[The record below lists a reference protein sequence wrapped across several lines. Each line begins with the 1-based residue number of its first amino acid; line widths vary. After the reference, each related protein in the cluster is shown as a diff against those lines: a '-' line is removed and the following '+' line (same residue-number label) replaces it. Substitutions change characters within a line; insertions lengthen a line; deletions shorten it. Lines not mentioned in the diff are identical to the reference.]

1 MKRTALRIRR
11 LYRQESASTGRNEM
25 KAILGT
31 TAALALAFSAS
42 VASAELKIGA
52 IVELSGPGAAAG
64 VNFRDGV
71 KMAFEEINAGDGILN
86 EKVALSEYDSQTD
99 PQVSRAMVQKAIDAG
114 VYFIAGTVFSS
125 STVVNMLVAKQAGIP
140 QLTGSEAPSITSMGN
155 PYIFRTA
162 FGSQKGVPKM
172 AKYMAEE
179 MGVKKVAVV
188 WANTE
193 FGKGGHVSFLKE
205 AEKYGF
211 EIVADIP
218 TEQAQTDF
226 SADVLKA
233 KNSGADAV
241 FVYVTE
247 EESARF
253 LREAQKQS
261 IGLPMVGE
269 TTLIGHKVIELAG
282 DAANG
287 AMGHVGLTPDANIP
301 ALTEM
306 VEKFKAKFNYTP
318 DHNAIKGYTAG
329 YTIKCVTELVGEANS
344 EKIAEKMRGLT
355 LKAADCPG
363 VLIDVAWDDTGE
375 MARESFFVEVQ
386 DGKQVVKAVLP
397 PN

>member
-1 MKRTALRIRR
+1 
-11 LYRQESASTGRNEM
+11 M

-31 TAALALAFSAS
+31 TAALALALSAS

-71 KMAFEEINAGDGILN
+71 KMAFEEINAADGILK

-99 PQVSRAMVQKAIDAG
+99 PQVSRAMVQKAIDDG

-140 QLTGSEAPSITSMGN
+140 QLTGSEAPSITNMNN

-162 FGSQKGVPKM
+162 FGSQKGIPKM
-172 AKYMAEE
+172 VKYMAEE
-179 MGVKKVAVV
+179 MGVKKVAIV

-193 FGKGGHVSFLKE
+193 FGKGGHESFLIE
-205 AEKYGF
+205 AKNYGF

-233 KNSGADAV
+233 KNSGADAL

-253 LREAQKQS
+253 LREAHKQS

-282 DAANG
+282 EAANG

-306 VEKFKAKFNYTP
+306 VDKFKAKFNYTP

-344 EKIAEKMRGLT
+344 EKIAEKMHGLT

-363 VLIDVAWDDTGE
+363 VLMDVSWDETGE
-375 MARESFFVEVQ
+375 MSRESFFVEVK

>member
-1 MKRTALRIRR
+1 
-11 LYRQESASTGRNEM
+11 M

>member
-1 MKRTALRIRR
+1 MQNRIRTR
-11 LYRQESASTGRNEM
+11 EERNAM
-25 KAILGT
+25 IRTLTAA
-31 TAALALAFSAS
+31 AALALAA
-42 VASAELKIGA
+42 VPALAELKIGS

-64 VNFRDGV
+64 TNFRDGV
-71 KMAFEEINAGDGILN
+71 RMGFEEINAAGGVLG
-86 EKVALSEYDSQTD
+86 EPVAITEYDSQTD
-99 PQVSRAMVQKAIDAG
+99 PQVSRAMVQKAIDDG
-114 VYFIAGTVFSS
+114 VVAITGTVFSS

-140 QLTGSEAPSITSMGN
+140 QFTGSEAPSITGMGN

-193 FGKGGHVSFLKE
+193 FGKGGHESFLKE
-205 AEKYGF
+205 AEAHGF
-211 EIVADIP
+211 EIVADLP

-226 SADVLKA
+226 SADVVKLK
-233 KNSGADAV
+233 GIQADAA
-241 FVYVTE
+241 FVYLTE

-253 LREAQKQS
+253 LREARKQ
-261 IGLPMVGE
+261 GVTLPLVGE

-301 ALTEM
+301 AMTEM
-306 VEKFKAKFNYTP
+306 VEKFRAKFNYTP
-318 DHNAIKGYTAG
+318 DHNAIKGYTAA
-329 YTIKCVTELVGEANS
+329 YTLKCVAEMVGEADS
-344 EKIAEKMRGLT
+344 QAIADKMHGLT
-355 LKAADCPG
+355 LTVAECPG
-363 VLIDVAWDDTGE
+363 VLMDVSWDETGE
-375 MARESFFVEVQ
+375 MSRESFFVEVQ
-386 DGKQVVKAVLP
+386 DGKQVVKAILP

>member
-1 MKRTALRIRR
+1 
-11 LYRQESASTGRNEM
+11 M

-52 IVELSGPGAAAG
+52 IIELSGPGAAAG

-71 KMAFEEINAGDGILN
+71 KMAFEEINAADGVLK

-99 PQVSRAMVQKAIDAG
+99 PQVSRAMVQKAIDDG

-140 QLTGSEAPSITSMGN
+140 QLTGSEAPSITNMNN

-179 MGVKKVAVV
+179 MGVKKVAIV

-193 FGKGGHVSFLKE
+193 FGKGGHESFLKE
-205 AEKYGF
+205 AGNYGF

-233 KNSGADAV
+233 KNSGADAL

-253 LREAQKQS
+253 LREAHKQS

-282 DAANG
+282 EAANG

-306 VEKFKAKFNYTP
+306 VDKFKAKFNYTP

-363 VLIDVAWDDTGE
+363 VLMDVSWDQTGE
-375 MARESFFVEVQ
+375 MSRESFFVEVQ

>member
-1 MKRTALRIRR
+1 MFRTLIG
-11 LYRQESASTGRNEM
+11 SAAT
-25 KAILGT
+25 
-31 TAALALAFSAS
+31 ALALTAMPALADIKVGS
-42 VASAELKIGA
+42 

-64 VNFRDGV
+64 TNFRDGV
-71 KMAFEEINAGDGILN
+71 RMGFEEINAADGILG
-86 EKVALSEYDSQTD
+86 EKVAVSEYDSQTD
-99 PQVSRAMVQKAIDAG
+99 PQVSRAMVQKAIDDG
-114 VYFIAGTVFSS
+114 VVAITGTVFSS

-140 QLTGSEAPSITSMGN
+140 QFTGSEAPSITSMNN

-172 AKYMAEE
+172 AKYMADE

-193 FGKGGHVSFLKE
+193 FGKGGHTAFVDE
-205 AEKYGF
+205 AKNYGF
-211 EIVADIP
+211 EIVADLP

-226 SADVLKA
+226 SADVVKLK
-233 KNSGADAV
+233 GIEADAA
-241 FVYVTE
+241 FVYLTE

-253 LREAQKQS
+253 LREARKQ
-261 IGLPMVGE
+261 GVTLPLVGE

-301 ALTEM
+301 AMTDM
-306 VEKFKAKFNYTP
+306 VERFKQKYNYTP
-318 DHNAIKGYTAG
+318 DHNAIKGYTAAHA
-329 YTIKCVTELVGEANS
+329 IKCVTELVGKADS
-344 EKIAEKMRGLT
+344 QAIADKFHGLT

-363 VLIDVAWDDTGE
+363 VLMDVSWDDTGE
-375 MARESFFVEVQ
+375 MSRESFFVEVQ
-386 DGKQVVKAVLP
+386 DGKQVVKAILP